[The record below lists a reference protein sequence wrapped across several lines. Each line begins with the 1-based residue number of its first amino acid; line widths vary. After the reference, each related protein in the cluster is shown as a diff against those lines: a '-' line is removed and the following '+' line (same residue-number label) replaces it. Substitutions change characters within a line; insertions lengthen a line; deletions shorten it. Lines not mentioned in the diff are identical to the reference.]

1 VTAAISSAANGSSMI
16 TYGTG
21 RYPPGR
27 NMKAIRKT
35 IITATGRTR
44 FMKRPT
50 TEARV
55 PTRISTW
62 SSCHH
67 CETVAKKRLPV
78 SNTEPLAS
86 RVASWNWMPSSRLT
100 RPAPG
105 SSSPLTAASAT

>member
-1 VTAAISSAANGSSMI
+1 
-16 TYGTG
+16 
-21 RYPPGR
+21 
-27 NMKAIRKT
+27 MKAIRKT
-35 IITATGRTR
+35 IITAIGRTLFR
-44 FMKRPT
+44 KRPM

-55 PTRISTW
+55 PTTISTG

-78 SNTEPLAS
+78 SSTEPLAS

-105 SSSPLTAASAT
+105 RSSPLTAARATYPRPTSTSRLAAIESV